1 MKDRQLFHY
10 KKSKTFHEYRDGRHN
25 KRTPVVCKEC
35 YVGMARTPRAGNFP
49 RRKLILYGEER
60 IRPPKERIL
69 PSSLKHVN
77 LSRGLSRSQS
87 NIRIILALALSLD
100 FHRLRRLV
108 RPGGVLVET
117 LGDETVCE
125 VRPGPEYLLR
135 WHYYSENGT
144 FRHNTYV
151 YKDDGCSK
159 PVWSRCVKG
168 RYGVR
173 GRSLHMPDASQADF
187 TLQEVMVMVYS
198 GTVNE
203 RDGIQNFYKARKK

>member
-1 MKDRQLFHY
+1 MYLAISEFYALF
-10 KKSKTFHEYRDGRHN
+10 G
-25 KRTPVVCKEC
+25 
-35 YVGMARTPRAGNFP
+35 
-49 RRKLILYGEER
+49 
-60 IRPPKERIL
+60 IRP
-69 PSSLKHVN
+69 
-77 LSRGLSRSQS
+77 G
-87 NIRIILALALSLD
+87 
-100 FHRLRRLV
+100 
-108 RPGGVLVET
+108 T
-117 LGDETVCE
+117 CE

-198 GTVNE
+198 GTFGGLGTDLMKQLPVE
-203 RDGIQNFYKARKK
+203 LREAFSSGIVAFLLKSVTLCSDIG